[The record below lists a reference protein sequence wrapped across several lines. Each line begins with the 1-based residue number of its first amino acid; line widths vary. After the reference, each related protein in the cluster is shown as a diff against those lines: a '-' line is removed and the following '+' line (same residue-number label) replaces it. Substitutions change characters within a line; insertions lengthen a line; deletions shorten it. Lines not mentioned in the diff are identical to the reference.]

1 MPNHQTNDWIYLE
14 RGLEKMIS
22 FKLKECEISLLHS
35 VCWELD
41 SMVDDFISRE
51 VKQIVEKALMSGEIS
66 KTDLERLV
74 KLLPQLE
81 PVPSKT
87 DNSEEFVADSD
98 EDWPEWEESKQAKQ
112 RRKMQALQQQLS
124 NWLFTQY
131 AVYQKQLSTKCVFE
145 SSMHAVPIVKEIE
158 KNI

>member
-1 MPNHQTNDWIYLE
+1 
-14 RGLEKMIS
+14 MIS
-22 FKLKECEISLLHS
+22 FKLKECEISILHS

-66 KTDLERLV
+66 KTDLERLL

-81 PVPSKT
+81 PMSSKL
-87 DNSEEFVADSD
+87 DNSEEIVADSDVD

-112 RRKMQALQQQLS
+112 KRKIQALQQQLS

-145 SSMHAVPIVKEIE
+145 SSMHAVLIVKKIE

>member
-1 MPNHQTNDWIYLE
+1 
-14 RGLEKMIS
+14 MIS

-41 SMVDDFISRE
+41 SMVDDFFSRE

-66 KTDLERLV
+66 KTDLERLL
-74 KLLPQLE
+74 KLLPQLG
-81 PVPSKT
+81 PVPSKN
-87 DNSEEFVADSD
+87 DNSEEFVADSDED

-145 SSMHAVPIVKEIE
+145 LSMHTVPIVKKIG

>member
-1 MPNHQTNDWIYLE
+1 
-14 RGLEKMIS
+14 MIS

-35 VCWELD
+35 VCWELG

-66 KTDLERLV
+66 KTDLERLL

-81 PVPSKT
+81 PMSSKL
-87 DNSEEFVADSD
+87 DNSEEIVADSD
-98 EDWPEWEESKQAKQ
+98 VDENWPEWEESKQAKQ
-112 RRKMQALQQQLS
+112 KRKIQALQQQLS

-145 SSMHAVPIVKEIE
+145 SSMHAVPIVKKIE

>member
-1 MPNHQTNDWIYLE
+1 
-14 RGLEKMIS
+14 MIS

-66 KTDLERLV
+66 KTDLERLL

-81 PVPSKT
+81 PMSSKL
-87 DNSEEFVADSD
+87 DNSEEIVADSDVD

-112 RRKMQALQQQLS
+112 KRKIQALQQQLS

-131 AVYQKQLSTKCVFE
+131 AVYQKQLSAKCVFE
-145 SSMHAVPIVKEIE
+145 SSMHAVPIVKKIE

>member
-1 MPNHQTNDWIYLE
+1 
-14 RGLEKMIS
+14 MIS

-66 KTDLERLV
+66 KTDLERLL

-81 PVPSKT
+81 PMSSKL
-87 DNSEEFVADSD
+87 DNSEEIVADSDVD

-112 RRKMQALQQQLS
+112 KRKIQALQQQLS

-145 SSMHAVPIVKEIE
+145 SSMHAVPIVKKME

>member
-1 MPNHQTNDWIYLE
+1 
-14 RGLEKMIS
+14 MIS

-66 KTDLERLV
+66 KTDLERLL

-81 PVPSKT
+81 PMSSKL
-87 DNSEEFVADSD
+87 DNSEEIVADSDVD

-112 RRKMQALQQQLS
+112 KRKIQALQQQLS

-145 SSMHAVPIVKEIE
+145 SSMHAVHIVKKME

>member
-1 MPNHQTNDWIYLE
+1 
-14 RGLEKMIS
+14 MIS

-66 KTDLERLV
+66 KTDLERLL

-81 PVPSKT
+81 PMPSKL
-87 DNSEEFVADSD
+87 DNSEEIVADSDVD

-112 RRKMQALQQQLS
+112 KRKMQALQQQLS

-145 SSMHAVPIVKEIE
+145 SSMHAVPIVKKIE

>member
-1 MPNHQTNDWIYLE
+1 
-14 RGLEKMIS
+14 MIS

-51 VKQIVEKALMSGEIS
+51 VKQIVEKALMTGEIS
-66 KTDLERLV
+66 KTDLERLL

-81 PVPSKT
+81 PMSSKL
-87 DNSEEFVADSD
+87 DNGEEIVAESDVD

-112 RRKMQALQQQLS
+112 KRKIQALQQQLS

-145 SSMHAVPIVKEIE
+145 SSMHAVPIVKKIE

>member
-1 MPNHQTNDWIYLE
+1 
-14 RGLEKMIS
+14 MIS

-66 KTDLERLV
+66 KTDLERLL

-81 PVPSKT
+81 PMPSKL
-87 DNSEEFVADSD
+87 DNSEKIVADSD
-98 EDWPEWEESKQAKQ
+98 EDWPEWEESKKAKQ
-112 RRKMQALQQQLS
+112 KRKMQALQQQLS

-131 AVYQKQLSTKCVFE
+131 AVYQKQLSTKCVLE
-145 SSMHAVPIVKEIE
+145 SSMHAVPIVKKIE

>member
-1 MPNHQTNDWIYLE
+1 
-14 RGLEKMIS
+14 MIS
-22 FKLKECEISLLHS
+22 FKLQECEISLLHS
-35 VCWELD
+35 ICWELD

-66 KTDLERLV
+66 KNDLERLL

-81 PVPSKT
+81 PMSSKL
-87 DNSEEFVADSD
+87 DNSEEIVADSDVD

-112 RRKMQALQQQLS
+112 KRKIQALQQQLS

-145 SSMHAVPIVKEIE
+145 SSMHAVPIVKKME

>member
-1 MPNHQTNDWIYLE
+1 
-14 RGLEKMIS
+14 MIS

-66 KTDLERLV
+66 KTDLERLL

-81 PVPSKT
+81 PMSSKL
-87 DNSEEFVADSD
+87 DNGEKIVADSD
-98 EDWPEWEESKQAKQ
+98 VDEDWLEWEESKQAKQ
-112 RRKMQALQQQLS
+112 KRKMQALQQQLS

-145 SSMHAVPIVKEIE
+145 SPIHAVPITKKIE